1 MRSGKGIQSNHL
13 THPPLLRAAYP
24 TMSGITSFGSI
35 VDIVNTANATWVAG
49 PVDRSVETF
58 KSMCGTWLPGHPKYV
73 KTDLPEYPVDENAV
87 FDDSLD
93 WRAKAP
99 QCTVISKIRDQSACG
114 SCWAFGSTETFEDRR
129 CVATGKDVEF
139 SSMDTAGCCS
149 GFACGLSQ
157 GCNGGQPTA
166 ALKWMGKTGIVT
178 GGDFYDIGD
187 GKSCKPYSLQ
197 PCAHHVPAT
206 SKYPVCP
213 SAEYS
218 VKCDKSCSESSYSTS
233 YADDKVKEGKA
244 ATCPSV
250 ASMMTALQK
259 GPLSVAFTVYADFPT
274 YKSGVYKHVSGA
286 ALGGHAV
293 EVIGYG
299 TDATAGDY
307 WVVKNSWNEQW
318 GNGGTFQIARGTNEC
333 GIEDS
338 AAAIDF

>member
-1 MRSGKGIQSNHL
+1 
-13 THPPLLRAAYP
+13 
-24 TMSGITSFGSI
+24 MSGITSFGSI

-129 CVATGKDVEF
+129 CIATKTDQEF
-139 SSMDTAGCCS
+139 SSLDTAGCCE
-149 GFACGLSQ
+149 GFACGMSQ

-166 ALKWMGKTGIVT
+166 ALHWMSKTGIVT
-178 GGDFYDIGD
+178 GGDFYDISKEPSAG
-187 GKSCKPYSLQ
+187 CKPYPLQ

-206 SKYPVCP
+206 SKYPACP
-213 SAEYS
+213 SSEYS
-218 VKCDKSCSESSYSTS
+218 VSCKKSSYTKSYSEDKTKGGTVSTPS
-233 YADDKVKEGKA
+233 SPA
-244 ATCPSV
+244 A
-250 ASMMTALQK
+250 MITALEK

-274 YKSGVYKHVSGA
+274 YKTGVYKHTSGS

-299 TDATAGDY
+299 TEDSTDY
-307 WVVKNSWNEQW
+307 WLVKNSWNEQW
-318 GNGGTFQIARGTNEC
+318 GDGGCFKIVRGTNEC
-333 GIEDS
+333 GIEDE